1 MNNNAQKYIC
11 LDCIYNDDY
20 KTFIK
25 GEGVKRKKCDYCKN
39 RRTCISL
46 NSLAVRID
54 KEYKDFYKPSDSGE
68 LPSEIISQMLEL
80 DDLPELTDDIVAI
93 LSERESRD
101 VSQGADA
108 FYDKG
113 SLYGP
118 NMEQCYGNVLEHI
131 ETWDNFCWQIKHQ
144 TRFFNNELIQ
154 SLNKL
159 FLELDDFEYKGK
171 KSIRIIDP
179 NHLEEAIFYRAR
191 YATDSHENIYSNPGI
206 ELGPPPVAGSG
217 RMNPVGVSVFYGAF
231 ERDTCIA
238 EIRVPVGETAISG
251 QFKLEK
257 QITVLDLTV
266 LNEIEEPRNP
276 QFAEENQL
284 GLFYFLRQFSSEISK
299 PIQTHN
305 ANLEYL
311 PTQALSEYLAYHY
324 QSKIDAIIY
333 PSTQT
338 NGKGKNI
345 VILNHAAKLNYENN
359 EENYFSYVPNSLKKH
374 KIKAID
380 YDIEDDS
387 FDDILSRF
395 WGS

>member
-1 MNNNAQKYIC
+1 MKNNTQKYVC
-11 LDCIYNDDY
+11 LDCIGNEDY
-20 KTFIK
+20 KTFI
-25 GEGVKRKKCDYCKN
+25 EESVEEIECDYCKIEGI
-39 RRTCISL
+39 CITL
-46 NSLAVRID
+46 DLLADKID
-54 KEYKDFYKPSDSGE
+54 EEYRANYKPSDSGE

-80 DDLPELTDDIVAI
+80 DDLPELSDDLVAI
-93 LSERESRD
+93 LSGGESRD
-101 VSQGADA
+101 ISQGADA
-108 FYDKG
+108 LYDKG

-118 NMEQCYGNVLEHI
+118 NVEQCYGNVLEHI
-131 ETWDNFCWQIKHQ
+131 ETWDDFCWQIKHQ

-159 FLELDDFEYKGK
+159 FLELDNFEYIS
-171 KSIRIIDP
+171 KSIRIIEP

-191 YATDSHENIYSNPGI
+191 YATDSHENIYSNPSI
-206 ELGPPPVAGSG
+206 ELGPPPVSGSG

-231 ERDTCIA
+231 ERETCIA

-257 QITVLDLTV
+257 QITALDLTV
-266 LNEIEEPRNP
+266 LNEIEEPQNP

-284 GLFYFLRQFSSEISK
+284 GICYFLRHFSSEISK
-299 PIQTHN
+299 PVQSHN

-311 PTQALSEYLAYHY
+311 PTQALSEYLAYHF
-324 QSKIDAIIY
+324 QPQIDAIIY

-345 VILNHAAKLNYENN
+345 VILNHATKLNYENN
-359 EENYFSYVPNSLKKH
+359 EKNYLSYVPGSLKKH
-374 KIKAID
+374 TIKAID

-387 FDDILSRF
+387 FDDILSRL
-395 WGS
+395 WGA